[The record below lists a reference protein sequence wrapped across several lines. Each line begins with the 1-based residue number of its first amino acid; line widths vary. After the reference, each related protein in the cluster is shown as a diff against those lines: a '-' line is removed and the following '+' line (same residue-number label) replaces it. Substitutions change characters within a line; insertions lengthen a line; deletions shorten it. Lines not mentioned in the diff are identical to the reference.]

1 MGRYLVGK
9 RDRITRTDT
18 YLVRVD
24 GHDGR
29 VLENL
34 EPRRLFPFTAPD
46 TFVTLLGEGE
56 KEAALIHSLDEL
68 DEASRR
74 AVEECFEEYYLIP
87 EVTAV
92 LHVEDKAGSFKWKVK
107 TDRGVVEFHIRNR
120 QSDIKQDGD
129 ILLMRDSNDNR
140 YRIDLKTLDS
150 RSMKKILS
158 YI

>member
-140 YRIDLKTLDS
+140 YRIDLKKLDAK
-150 RSMKKILS
+150 RMKRILS

>member
-140 YRIDLKTLDS
+140 YRIDLKKLDAK
-150 RSMKKILS
+150 SMKRILS